1 MSTNPFTFGNPI
13 RDPARFYGRSEDSR
27 QIVNR
32 LRSSAHESTS
42 VVGERRIGKTSLL
55 KHLDT
60 PEVARELGLPPEEF
74 CMIYIDFQ
82 GLTDITPQRFWQRVL
97 RKMERSICVPDL
109 IPEIKELRE
118 QEDFDLFDLEDLFEV
133 ITDSGLTIVLLLDEF
148 EYVTQNPNFG
158 SDFFGGLRALAIH
171 QNMPLVTATRREL
184 IDLCHSEELKGSPFF
199 NIFAN
204 VVLRPFSRDEVI
216 EMLDGYLS
224 GSEMSISDKEKEVI
238 IRLGGGYPFFVQI
251 AGHYLIEAKQ
261 KELEVEVAVK
271 EMVTQFDTQADSHFK
286 YMWSHSSESE
296 KINLLAIIA
305 LNQQKPSKKTIP
317 TIENLAK
324 IHSRAHLDIPEL
336 SKRGLLL
343 KDIETSAYHLF
354 SISLERWIVREVS
367 AVPGEEESDASVQ
380 TWLAAGGREDMK
392 PVGGVLPKFKKK
404 YWPVVS
410 TVMQELSFELMGA
423 ATFEL
428 ILKMLL

>member
-13 RDPARFYGRSEDSR
+13 RDPARFYGRSEDIR

-286 YMWSHSSESE
+286 YMGSHSSESE

>member
-1 MSTNPFTFGNPI
+1 MTHNPFTFGNPI
-13 RDPARFYGRSEDSR
+13 HNPARFYGRKEDIR

-55 KHLDT
+55 KYLDN
-60 PEVARELGLPPEEF
+60 PSVAAELGLQPDRY

-82 GLTDITPQRFWQRVL
+82 GLTDITPHRFWQRVL
-97 RKMERSICVPDL
+97 HKMERTICVPDL
-109 IPEIKELRE
+109 IHEIKQIRE
-118 QEDFDLFDLEDLFEV
+118 RGDFDLFDLEDLFEM
-133 ITDSGLTIVLLLDEF
+133 ITTSGLTTVLLLDEF

-158 SDFFGGLRALAIH
+158 ADFFGGLRALAIH
-171 QNMPLVTATRREL
+171 QNLPLVTATRREL
-184 IDLCHSEELKGSPFF
+184 VDLCHSEELKGSPFF

-204 VVLRPFSRDEVI
+204 VVLRPFNRDEVI

-224 GSEMSISDKEKEVI
+224 GTELSLSTEEKEVI
-238 IRLGGGYPFFVQI
+238 LQLGGGYPFFVQM
-251 AGHYLIEAKQ
+251 AGNYIVEAKQ
-261 KELEVEVAVK
+261 KGMDAGAAVK
-271 EMVTQFDTQADSHFK
+271 DMEAHFDAQADPHFT

-305 LNQQKPSKKTIP
+305 LNQHKPSKKTIS

-336 SKRGLLL
+336 TQRGLLL
-343 KDIETSAYHLF
+343 EDRETSAYRLF
-354 SISLERWIVREVS
+354 SVSLERWIVREIS
-367 AVPGEEESDASVQ
+367 AVPGEEESEASVR
-380 TWLAAGGREDMK
+380 TWLDAGGREEMGQ
-392 PVGGVLPKFKKK
+392 VSGVLHKFKKK
-404 YWPVVS
+404 YWPVVC
-410 TVMQELSFELMGA
+410 TVMQEMSFELAGA

-428 ILKMLL
+428 IMKMFL